1 MVNWGWVSC
10 EDSDITFHWGE
21 EDVALSYDWDNN
33 ELEEGLLEYNRQF
46 IARYFCFTLV
56 ANYVLFSLTSDEFSR
71 DEAKRNPIK
80 AMQRKTGKN
89 EDDSEKHTNGE
100 WIDKR
105 MGQISHARQYNEC
118 T

>member
-1 MVNWGWVSC
+1 MGRAAKLQSLF
-10 EDSDITFHWGE
+10 ETAMTDFTE
-21 EDVALSYDWDNN
+21 QLP
-33 ELEEGLLEYNRQF
+33 
-46 IARYFCFTLV
+46 RYFCFTLV